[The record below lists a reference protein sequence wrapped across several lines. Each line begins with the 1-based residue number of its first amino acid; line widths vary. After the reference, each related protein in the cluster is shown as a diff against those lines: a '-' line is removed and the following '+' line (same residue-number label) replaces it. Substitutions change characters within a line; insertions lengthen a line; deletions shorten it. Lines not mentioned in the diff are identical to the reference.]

1 MPNPTNMRI
10 PPGWHH
16 DVRLGLLIGTATLS
30 LALPPPDGSSARSPV
45 RPALAT
51 PQSHHLR
58 AANFGTE
65 SASPEAR
72 YVANW
77 VVHSGDSAG
86 LPFAI
91 VDKNDARLFVF
102 SAAGML
108 YAATPVLIGSAIGDG
123 SVPGI
128 GARPIHGVLPEERTT
143 PAGRFLAEP
152 GRNTL
157 GEDVVW
163 VDYDNAVSMHRVRA
177 TDPQERRLE
186 RLDSNSAVDNRVSY
200 GCINIPV
207 AFYDAVI
214 RPVFG
219 VGRGVVYVLPEV
231 EPLHANF
238 PNAYA
243 PPARRLKDI
252 LLL

>member
-1 MPNPTNMRI
+1 M
-10 PPGWHH
+10 
-16 DVRLGLLIGTATLS
+16 
-30 LALPPPDGSSARSPV
+30 
-45 RPALAT
+45 
-51 PQSHHLR
+51 
-58 AANFGTE
+58 
-65 SASPEAR
+65 
-72 YVANW
+72 ANW

-102 SAAGML
+102 SAAGKL

-186 RLDSNSAVDNRVSY
+186 RLDSNSAVDNRISY

-231 EPLHANF
+231 EPLHATF